1 MSAKFILHTLKGY
14 IMLYIITKFRDSEFS
29 QSEVKVGGSFASPPE
44 YSEAR
49 SKKPTQNMV
58 KKIFLVCYN

>member
-1 MSAKFILHTLKGY
+1 
-14 IMLYIITKFRDSEFS
+14 MLYIITKFRDSEFS

-44 YSEAR
+44 HSEAR